1 MHKDEKVAILNIDN
15 NFGVINKGNTI
26 EKELLPL
33 CAQERILND
42 IQPGVDFEN
51 ETHLIDNHLLD
62 SLSIISLVAEL
73 EDTFDITVPAVEII
87 PANFNS
93 AEAMMEMI
101 QRLQED

>member
-1 MHKDEKVAILNIDN
+1 MN
-15 NFGVINKGNTI
+15 
-26 EKELLPL
+26 ELL
-33 CAQERILND
+33 EILND

-62 SLSIISLVAEL
+62 SLSIIYLVAEL
-73 EDTFDITVPAVEII
+73 EDTFDVTIPAVEII
-87 PANFNS
+87 PDNFNS

>member
-1 MHKDEKVAILNIDN
+1 MD
-15 NFGVINKGNTI
+15 
-26 EKELLPL
+26 ELL
-33 CAQERILND
+33 EILND

-73 EDTFDITVPAVEII
+73 EDTFDVTIPAVEII
-87 PANFNS
+87 PDNFNS
-93 AEAMMEMI
+93 AETMMEMI

>member
-1 MHKDEKVAILNIDN
+1 MD
-15 NFGVINKGNTI
+15 
-26 EKELLPL
+26 ELL
-33 CAQERILND
+33 EILND

-73 EDTFDITVPAVEII
+73 EDTFDVTIPAVEII
-87 PANFNS
+87 PDNFNS

-101 QRLQED
+101 QRRQED

>member
-1 MHKDEKVAILNIDN
+1 MDELH
-15 NFGVINKGNTI
+15 
-26 EKELLPL
+26 E
-33 CAQERILND
+33 ILND

-73 EDTFDITVPAVEII
+73 EDTFDVTIPAVEII
-87 PANFNS
+87 PDNFNS

>member
-1 MHKDEKVAILNIDN
+1 MN
-15 NFGVINKGNTI
+15 
-26 EKELLPL
+26 ELL
-33 CAQERILND
+33 EILND

-62 SLSIISLVAEL
+62 SLSIISLVAAL
-73 EDTFDITVPAVEII
+73 EDTFDVTIPAVEII
-87 PANFNS
+87 PDNFNS